1 MLAHQERERGQ
12 KNGQAKLQGLLLETH
27 LCQSGLFK
35 KKKSQPPNTTALPG
49 SKASKH
55 MSRRWGT

>member
-35 KKKSQPPNTTALPG
+35 KKKNHNLLTLQLYLGAKHPNT
-49 SKASKH
+49 
-55 MSRRWGT
+55 